1 MFDDRKI
8 IAREQVMYYSE
19 EIIKQIGTDKEL
31 AVRLDKAL
39 MGVKDGVVD
48 YVNGLGDATT
58 RLLYYTS
65 CLTDNYQDVCKKLGS
80 EDIRFLY
87 ALYEL
92 VTHRD
97 VIFRMVKIYIETLL
111 KNKSEVEK
119 KSILEK
125 LTPFTTNYSI
135 KYISKN
141 GLIYAV
147 AAYICYGN
155 NMNLAVQNALM
166 KKVGS
171 RVGWVVGGLNLYG
184 IVQRAADSANNLKNF
199 CPLFYNALYMEG
211 LEMMCFLIEP
221 MIKKSGYLHISTAS
235 DEEIVRA
242 LKRIM

>member
-1 MFDDRKI
+1 
-8 IAREQVMYYSE
+8 MYYSE
-19 EIIKQIGTDKEL
+19 EIIKRIGTEDEL

-39 MGVKDGVVD
+39 MGVKQGVVD

-80 EDIRFLY
+80 EDIRFIC

-92 VTHRD
+92 IKHRD
-97 VIFRMVKIYIETLL
+97 IIFRMLKIYIETIL
-111 KNKSEVEK
+111 KNKNETEK
-119 KSILEK
+119 KTILQK

-147 AAYICYGN
+147 ASYICYGN
-155 NMNLAVQNALM
+155 KMNLAVQNALM
-166 KKVGS
+166 KKIGS
-171 RVGWVVGGLNLYG
+171 RVGWIVGGLNIYG
-184 IVQRAADSANNLKNF
+184 IVQRAAESADNLKNF

-211 LEMMCFLIEP
+211 LEMMYFLIEP
-221 MIKKSGYLHISTAS
+221 IIMKSGYLNINTAS

-242 LKRIM
+242 LKRMM

>member
-1 MFDDRKI
+1 
-8 IAREQVMYYSE
+8 MYYSE
-19 EIIKQIGTDKEL
+19 EIIKRIGTDKEL

-39 MGVKDGVVD
+39 MGVKQGVVD

-80 EDIRFLY
+80 EDIRFIC

-92 VTHRD
+92 IKHRD
-97 VIFRMVKIYIETLL
+97 IIFRMLKIYIETIL
-111 KNKSEVEK
+111 KNKNETEK
-119 KSILEK
+119 KTIFQK

-141 GLIYAV
+141 GLTYAV
-147 AAYICYGN
+147 ASYICYGN
-155 NMNLAVQNALM
+155 KMNLAVQNALM
-166 KKVGS
+166 KKIGS
-171 RVGWVVGGLNLYG
+171 RVGWIVGGLNIYG
-184 IVQRAADSANNLKNF
+184 IVQRAAESADNLKNF

-211 LEMMCFLIEP
+211 LEMMYFLIEP
-221 MIKKSGYLHISTAS
+221 IIMKSGYLNINTAS

-242 LKRIM
+242 LKRMM

>member
-1 MFDDRKI
+1 
-8 IAREQVMYYSE
+8 MYYSE
-19 EIIKQIGTDKEL
+19 EIIKRIGTDKEL

-39 MGVKDGVVD
+39 MGVKQGVVD

-80 EDIRFLY
+80 EDIRFIC

-92 VTHRD
+92 IKHRD
-97 VIFRMVKIYIETLL
+97 IIFRMLKIYIETIL
-111 KNKSEVEK
+111 KNKNKTEK
-119 KSILEK
+119 KTILQK

-141 GLIYAV
+141 GLTYAV
-147 AAYICYGN
+147 ASYICYGN
-155 NMNLAVQNALM
+155 KMNLAVQNALM
-166 KKVGS
+166 KKIGS
-171 RVGWVVGGLNLYG
+171 RVGWIVGGLNIYG
-184 IVQRAADSANNLKNF
+184 IVQRAAESADNLKNF

-211 LEMMCFLIEP
+211 LEMMYFLIEP
-221 MIKKSGYLHISTAS
+221 IIMKSGYLNINTAS

-242 LKRIM
+242 LKRMM

>member
-1 MFDDRKI
+1 
-8 IAREQVMYYSE
+8 MYYSE
-19 EIIKQIGTDKEL
+19 EIIKRIGTDKEL
-31 AVRLDKAL
+31 AVRLDKSL
-39 MGVKDGVVD
+39 MGVKQGVVD

-80 EDIRFLY
+80 EDIRFIC

-92 VTHRD
+92 IKHRD
-97 VIFRMVKIYIETLL
+97 IIFRMLKIYIETIL
-111 KNKSEVEK
+111 KNKNETEK
-119 KSILEK
+119 KTILQK

-147 AAYICYGN
+147 ASYICYGN
-155 NMNLAVQNALM
+155 KMNLAVQNALM
-166 KKVGS
+166 KKIGS
-171 RVGWVVGGLNLYG
+171 RVGWIVGGLNIYG
-184 IVQRAADSANNLKNF
+184 IVQRAAESADNMKNF

-211 LEMMCFLIEP
+211 FEMMYFLIEP
-221 MIKKSGYLHISTAS
+221 IIMKSGYLNINTAS

-242 LKRIM
+242 LKRMM

>member
-1 MFDDRKI
+1 
-8 IAREQVMYYSE
+8 MYYSE
-19 EIIKQIGTDKEL
+19 EIIKRIGTDKEL

-39 MGVKDGVVD
+39 MGVKQGVVD

-80 EDIRFLY
+80 EDIRFIC

-92 VTHRD
+92 IKHRD
-97 VIFRMVKIYIETLL
+97 IIFRMLKIYIETIL
-111 KNKSEVEK
+111 KNKNETEK
-119 KSILEK
+119 KTILQK

-147 AAYICYGN
+147 ASYICYGN
-155 NMNLAVQNALM
+155 KMNLAVQNALM
-166 KKVGS
+166 KKIGS
-171 RVGWVVGGLNLYG
+171 RVGWIVGGLNIYG
-184 IVQRAADSANNLKNF
+184 IVQRAAESADNLKIF

-211 LEMMCFLIEP
+211 LEMMYFLIEP
-221 MIKKSGYLHISTAS
+221 IIMKSGYLNINTAS

-242 LKRIM
+242 LKRMM

>member
-1 MFDDRKI
+1 
-8 IAREQVMYYSE
+8 MYYSE
-19 EIIKQIGTDKEL
+19 EIIKRIGTDKEL

-39 MGVKDGVVD
+39 MGVKQGVVD

-80 EDIRFLY
+80 EDIRFIC

-92 VTHRD
+92 IKHRD
-97 VIFRMVKIYIETLL
+97 IIFRMLKIYIETIL
-111 KNKSEVEK
+111 KNKNETEK
-119 KSILEK
+119 KTILQK

-147 AAYICYGN
+147 ASYICCGN
-155 NMNLAVQNALM
+155 KMNLAVQNALM
-166 KKVGS
+166 KKIGS
-171 RVGWVVGGLNLYG
+171 RVGWIVGGLNIYG
-184 IVQRAADSANNLKNF
+184 IVQRAAESADNLKNF

-211 LEMMCFLIEP
+211 LEMMYFLIEP
-221 MIKKSGYLHISTAS
+221 IIMKSGYLNINTAS

-242 LKRIM
+242 LKRMM

>member
-1 MFDDRKI
+1 
-8 IAREQVMYYSE
+8 MYYSE
-19 EIIKQIGTDKEL
+19 EIIKRIGTDDEL

-39 MGVKDGVVD
+39 MGVKQGVVD

-58 RLLYYTS
+58 RLLYYIS

-80 EDIRFLY
+80 EDIRFIC

-92 VTHRD
+92 IKHRD
-97 VIFRMVKIYIETLL
+97 IIFRMLKIYIETIL
-111 KNKSEVEK
+111 KNKNETEK
-119 KSILEK
+119 KTILQK

-147 AAYICYGN
+147 ASYICYGN
-155 NMNLAVQNALM
+155 KMNLAVQNALM
-166 KKVGS
+166 KKIGS
-171 RVGWVVGGLNLYG
+171 RVGWIVGGLNIYG
-184 IVQRAADSANNLKNF
+184 IVQRAAESANNLKNF

-211 LEMMCFLIEP
+211 LEMMYFLIEP
-221 MIKKSGYLHISTAS
+221 IIMKSGYLNINTAS

-242 LKRIM
+242 LKRMM

>member
-1 MFDDRKI
+1 
-8 IAREQVMYYSE
+8 MYYSE
-19 EIIKQIGTDKEL
+19 EIIKRIGTDKEL

-39 MGVKDGVVD
+39 MGVKQGVVD

-80 EDIRFLY
+80 EDIRFIC

-92 VTHRD
+92 IKHRD
-97 VIFRMVKIYIETLL
+97 IIFRMLKIYIETIL
-111 KNKSEVEK
+111 KNKNETEK
-119 KSILEK
+119 KTILQK

-147 AAYICYGN
+147 ASYICYGN
-155 NMNLAVQNALM
+155 KMNLAVQNALM
-166 KKVGS
+166 KKIGS
-171 RVGWVVGGLNLYG
+171 RVGWIVGGLNIYG
-184 IVQRAADSANNLKNF
+184 IVQRAAESADNLKIF

-211 LEMMCFLIEP
+211 LEMMYFLIEP
-221 MIKKSGYLHISTAS
+221 IIMKSDYLNINTAS

-242 LKRIM
+242 LKRMM

>member
-1 MFDDRKI
+1 
-8 IAREQVMYYSE
+8 MYYSE
-19 EIIKQIGTDKEL
+19 EIIKRIGTDKEL
-31 AVRLDKAL
+31 AVRLDKSL
-39 MGVKDGVVD
+39 MGVKQGVVD

-80 EDIRFLY
+80 EDIRFIC

-92 VTHRD
+92 IKHRD
-97 VIFRMVKIYIETLL
+97 IIFRMLKIYIETIL
-111 KNKSEVEK
+111 KNKNETK
-119 KSILEK
+119 KKTILQK

-147 AAYICYGN
+147 ASYICYGN
-155 NMNLAVQNALM
+155 KMNLAVQNALM
-166 KKVGS
+166 KKIGS
-171 RVGWVVGGLNLYG
+171 RVGWIVGGLNIYG
-184 IVQRAADSANNLKNF
+184 IVQRAAESADNLKNF

-211 LEMMCFLIEP
+211 LEMMYFLIEP
-221 MIKKSGYLHISTAS
+221 IIMKSGYLNINTAS

-242 LKRIM
+242 LKRMM